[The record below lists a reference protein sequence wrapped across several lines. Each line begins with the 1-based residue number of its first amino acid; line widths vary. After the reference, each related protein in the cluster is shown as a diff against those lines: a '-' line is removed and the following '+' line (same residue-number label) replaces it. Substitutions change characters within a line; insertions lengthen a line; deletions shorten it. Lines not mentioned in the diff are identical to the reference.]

1 LSNLYEE
8 GSIGKSKN
16 FFKKEKK
23 MKKAMTFSII
33 FSVMILLATTVFA
46 QPQRRMMRDEEMI
59 NRPPLGILHILR
71 ANQKELKITDSQLEK
86 IRNLSFSLEE
96 KMIQMRSN
104 ISLQRLE
111 LRKFLQDEEN
121 LDLEKIRA
129 ALSKESTIRED
140 IFIERLKTRKQ
151 IENILTPEQREALK
165 AMRKEGPRG
174 GRERGLFQRRDRQ
187 PQFRGFERRVN
198 K

>member
-1 LSNLYEE
+1 
-8 GSIGKSKN
+8 
-16 FFKKEKK
+16 

-33 FSVMILLATTVFA
+33 FSVMILLAATVFA
-46 QPQRRMMRDEEMI
+46 QPQRRMMRDEERI
-59 NRPPLGILHILR
+59 NRPPLGILHILK

-96 KMIQMRSN
+96 KMIQLHSN

-111 LRKFLQDEEN
+111 LRKLLQDEEN
-121 LDLEKIRA
+121 LNLEKIRA

-140 IFIERLKTRKQ
+140 MFIERLKTRKQ
-151 IENILTPEQREALK
+151 IESILTPEQREALK

-174 GRERGLFQRRDRQ
+174 RRGRGLLQRRDRR
-187 PQFRGFERRVN
+187 PQFPGFERQEN

>member
-8 GSIGKSKN
+8 GNIGKSKN
-16 FFKKEKK
+16 FIKKEKK
-23 MKKAMTFSII
+23 MKKAMKFSII
-33 FSVMILLATTVFA
+33 FSVMIFFAATVFA
-46 QPQRRMMRDEEMI
+46 QPRRRMMRNEEM
-59 NRPPLGILHILR
+59 NKRPHLGILHILK

-86 IRNLSFSLEE
+86 IRNLLFSQEE
-96 KMIQMRSN
+96 KMIQKRST
-104 ISLQRLE
+104 ISLKRLE
-111 LRKFLQDEEN
+111 LRKLMQDEGN

-129 ALSKESTIRED
+129 VLSERSKIRED

-165 AMRKEGPRG
+165 AMRKERPGP
-174 GRERGLFQRRDRQ
+174 GRERGLFQRRDRW
-187 PQFRGFERRVN
+187 PQSPGSERRVN